1 MGSIDK
7 MNCRNWM
14 DFVRFVFFAILDL
27 QVAWPNSYVRTL
39 VWGPWDLF
47 GLARLS
53 VVSVRLYQSVTLSIL
68 TRGFLVTGAQCW
80 WIGKLRR
87 HTWACCHCN
96 RWWQHSSIPGRCVRR
111 ASLLPCLQRPDRQ
124 ARVGW
129 HNLGHC
135 ESWECLQSGPCGKTL
150 ITLRL
155 RTKDQKNH
163 QKFPRCTCLL
173 DGPFGSPKPVSFGS
187 LLSLSLRCKKAGL
200 NVESVYWC
208 SSRDIERTR
217 QMGNREVAGVGFR
230 RVSWW
235 VGFPPKM
242 VASDNWI
249 ARNGQNNRG

>member
-1 MGSIDK
+1 

-53 VVSVRLYQSVTLSIL
+53 VVSVRLYQSVNLSIL

-80 WIGKLRR
+80 WLGKLRR

-96 RWWQHSSIPGRCVRR
+96 RWWQHPSIPGRCVRR

-135 ESWECLQSGPCGKTL
+135 ESWECLQSGPCGKAL

-155 RTKDQKNH
+155 RTKDQKITRSFHVAHVWWMVLLVVQNPFH
-163 QKFPRCTCLL
+163 LARSSHYRCAAKRLVSMWNL
-173 DGPFGSPKPVSFGS
+173 FIGAAPVTSNEHV
-187 LLSLSLRCKKAGL
+187 RWEIVRWRGL
-200 NVESVYWC
+200 ASV
-208 SSRDIERTR
+208 
-217 QMGNREVAGVGFR
+217 G
-230 RVSWW
+230 W
-235 VGFPPKM
+235 VGGLVSPRKWLLP
-242 VASDNWI
+242 I
-249 ARNGQNNRG
+249 IG